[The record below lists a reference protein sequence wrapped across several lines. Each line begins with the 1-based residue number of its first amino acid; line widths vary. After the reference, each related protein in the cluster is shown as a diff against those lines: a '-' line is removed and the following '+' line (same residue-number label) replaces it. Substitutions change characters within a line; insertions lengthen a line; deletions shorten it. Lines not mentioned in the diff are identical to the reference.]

1 MTYAVTAQGDR
12 LEVED
17 VPDSGIWKKIGEIK
31 SIPEIGETAVKVDAS
46 NLESEMREYI
56 KGLSDQNDLEFTFNA
71 IPAGVEGS
79 NVDLMRNLSRN
90 GEYRFRWVSPRLGI
104 QVIWRGEFAYR
115 FGAGEVDTVRDLIVT
130 VIPKT
135 RPIESLISSQ
145 YTVTYDENGG
155 SGEPIT
161 DESSPYDNAAKV
173 TVKANTFTG
182 PEGKKFVFWN
192 TKADASGDSYDEGD
206 TFFIYKDTT
215 LYAIWSE

>member
-71 IPAGVEGS
+71 IPAGIEGS
-79 NVDLMRNLSRN
+79 NIDLMRGLSRN

-145 YTVTYDENGG
+145 YTVTYNENGG
-155 SGEPIT
+155 SGSMT

-173 TVKANTFTG
+173 TVKANTFTA

-206 TFFIYKDTT
+206 TFFIYKDTV

>member
-71 IPAGVEGS
+71 IPAGIDGS
-79 NVDLMRNLSRN
+79 NVDLMRGLSRN

-145 YTVTYDENGG
+145 YTVTYDKNGG
-155 SGEPIT
+155 TGEMT

-173 TVKANTFTG
+173 TVKANTFT
-182 PEGKKFVFWN
+182 PPDSKKFVFWN

-206 TFFIYKDTT
+206 SFFIYKDTT

>member
-71 IPAGVEGS
+71 IPAGIEGS
-79 NVDLMRNLSRN
+79 NVDLMRSLSRN
-90 GEYRFRWVSPRLGI
+90 GEYRFRWISPRLGI

-155 SGEPIT
+155 SGEMT

-173 TVKANTFTG
+173 TVKANAFTPPG
-182 PEGKKFVFWN
+182 SKKFVFWN

-206 TFFIYKDTT
+206 SFFIYKDTT

>member
-17 VPDSGIWKKIGEIK
+17 VPNSGIWKKIGEIK

-56 KGLSDQNDLEFTFNA
+56 KGLSDQSDLEFTFNA

-79 NVDLMRNLSRN
+79 NVDLMRGLSRN
-90 GEYRFRWVSPRLGI
+90 GEYRFRWISPRLGI

-145 YTVTYDENGG
+145 YTVTYNANGG
-155 SGEPIT
+155 SGEMT
-161 DESSPYDNAAKV
+161 DESSPYENAAMV
-173 TVKANTFTG
+173 TVKASTFTA
-182 PEGKKFVFWN
+182 PEGKKFVFFN

-206 TFFIYKDTT
+206 TFPIYKDTT